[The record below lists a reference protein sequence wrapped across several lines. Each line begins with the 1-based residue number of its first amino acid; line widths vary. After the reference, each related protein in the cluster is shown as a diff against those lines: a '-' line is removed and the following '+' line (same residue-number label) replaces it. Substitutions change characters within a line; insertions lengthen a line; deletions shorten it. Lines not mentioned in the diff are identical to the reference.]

1 MQFYF
6 FDKDDKLLFARSD
19 AIEAHAIRE
28 ELKHTAT
35 FPYNDAKII
44 TVGMRVGWVNSNG
57 TLELYEIRQPT
68 TTEPDGVQS
77 YEAEHIVISE
87 LTDCV
92 VQDIRPYDVT
102 ASTALMSILQGTPWQ
117 VGTVYVNPTGSSNF
131 YWVSAWAAVVEAETV
146 WSVRFEPRLTFNGTQ
161 ITGRFLDIVPASG
174 TFYGVRLTL
183 DRNVSQAGV
192 TYDDRELATAMYGR
206 GRGEI
211 AGSTDAGDPTYGRK
225 IDFSSVV
232 WSTAN
237 GDPANKPEGQTYV
250 EDVAATAAWGRNGVP
265 RYRIV
270 EFDTD
275 DPAELL
281 TLTWEALEAT
291 NAPKITIDM
300 TVADLQ
306 RIGYAQEGMGLG
318 DLVNVI
324 LQPMGIMQQ
333 AQVVQLDEDLLYPE
347 NTRPVIGDYRSNIIY
362 KDVQTDKT
370 AQAGAQIVQNAP
382 GLLQGFIDTAVIGIM
397 SSKTNRYTLP
407 DGSEVYETEDGT
419 KAVRFSGAG
428 ILLANGKTS
437 SGDWN
442 WRTAITG
449 QGIVADEIATGTLNA
464 NLIKILGT
472 GTYFD
477 GTTLR
482 IQHPTLGANTYTEI
496 DTNGMRMISNG
507 QVVGGL
513 YKDFAGQ
520 VVTASG
526 TLFNPASPV
535 FQAYVGSQTSVGI
548 EGYGIAMNYNGQYG
562 GNIGVFAREE
572 TPDAPPAGAAF
583 VTPGTLVLDG
593 QSIQILSTD
602 EGDITITSAAG
613 MTFTFQG
620 VNKAG
625 QQMTLSFTAQDIWN
639 AVITD

>member
-1 MQFYF
+1 
-6 FDKDDKLLFARSD
+6 
-19 AIEAHAIRE
+19 
-28 ELKHTAT
+28 
-35 FPYNDAKII
+35 
-44 TVGMRVGWVNSNG
+44 
-57 TLELYEIRQPT
+57 
-68 TTEPDGVQS
+68 
-77 YEAEHIVISE
+77 
-87 LTDCV
+87 
-92 VQDIRPYDVT
+92 
-102 ASTALMSILQGTPWQ
+102 MS
-117 VGTVYVNPTGSSNF
+117 S
-131 YWVSAWAAVVEAETV
+131 
-146 WSVRFEPRLTFNGTQ
+146 
-161 ITGRFLDIVPASG
+161 
-174 TFYGVRLTL
+174 
-183 DRNVSQAGV
+183 
-192 TYDDRELATAMYGR
+192 
-206 GRGEI
+206 
-211 AGSTDAGDPTYGRK
+211 K
-225 IDFSSVV
+225 
-232 WSTAN
+232 
-237 GDPANKPEGQTYV
+237 
-250 EDVAATAAWGRNGVP
+250 
-265 RYRIV
+265 
-270 EFDTD
+270 
-275 DPAELL
+275 
-281 TLTWEALEAT
+281 AT

-324 LQPMGIMQQ
+324 LQPLGIMQQ

-362 KDVQTDKT
+362 KDVQINNT
-370 AQAGAQIVQNAP
+370 AQVGAQIGQNAP

-407 DGSEVYETEDGT
+407 DGSEVYETDDGT

-449 QGIVADEIATGTLNA
+449 QGIVADLITSGVLNSNLIQILGTNGIGAVIIDENGIQVATSKDSSGNWIYTTAINGAGVNANTITSGVLNSNLIQILGSNGIGAVSIDENGIRIATAKDSSGQWIYTTAINGAGVNANTITSGTINA
-464 NLIKILGT
+464 NLIQLLGT

-482 IQHPTLGANTYTEI
+482 IQHPTLGTNIYTEI
-496 DTNGMRMISNG
+496 DANGMRMISNG

-513 YKDFAGQ
+513 YKNSSGQ

-535 FQAYVGSQTSVGI
+535 FQAYVGSQTSVGL
-548 EGYGIAMNYNGQYG
+548 EGTGIAMNYNGQYG
-562 GNIGVFAREE
+562 GNIGVFTQEE
-572 TPDAPPAGAAF
+572 TPGAPPAGAAF
-583 VTPGTLVLDG
+583 VTPGRLVLDG
-593 QSIQILSTD
+593 QNIQILSND
-602 EGDITITSAAG
+602 GGGITITSDAG

-625 QQMTLSFTAQDIWN
+625 QQMTLYFTAQDIWN

>member
-1 MQFYF
+1 MMQFYF
-6 FDKDDKLLFARSD
+6 FDKDDNLLFVRSD
-19 AIEAHAIRE
+19 AIDAHAIRE
-28 ELKHTAT
+28 ELKHTAS
-35 FPYNDAKII
+35 FPYDDAKII

-57 TLELYEIRQPT
+57 ALELYEIRQPT
-68 TTEPDGVQS
+68 TMEPDGVQS

-102 ASTALMSILQGTPWQ
+102 ASTALTSILQGTPWQ
-117 VGTVYVNPTGSSNF
+117 VGTAYVNPTGSSNF
-131 YWVSAWAAVVEAETV
+131 YWVSAWEAVVDAQQI
-146 WSVRFEPRLTFNGTQ
+146 WAVRFVPRLTFNGTQ
-161 ITGRFLDIVPASG
+161 ITGRFLDIMSASG

-183 DRNVSQAGV
+183 DRNVLQAGV

-206 GRGEI
+206 GKGEI
-211 AGSTDAGDPTYGRK
+211 VGSTDGGDPTYGRK

-250 EDVAATAAWGRNGVP
+250 EDIAATEAWGRNGVP

-291 NAPKITIDM
+291 NAPKVTIDM

-306 RIGYAQEGMGLG
+306 RIGYAEEGMALG

-324 LQPMGIMQQ
+324 LQPMGIVQQ
-333 AQVVQLDEDLLYPE
+333 AQVVQLDDDLLYPE

-362 KDVQTDKT
+362 KDVQINTT
-370 AQAGAQIVQNAP
+370 AQVGAQIAQNAP
-382 GLLQGFIDTAVIGIM
+382 GLLQGCIDTAVIGIM
-397 SSKTNRYTLP
+397 SSQTNRNTLP
-407 DGSEVYETEDGT
+407 DGSEIYVTADKT
-419 KAVRFSGAG
+419 KAVRFAGGG
-428 ILLANGKTS
+428 ILLADGKTS
-437 SGDWN
+437 SGDWD

-464 NLIKILGT
+464 NLISILGT

-482 IQHPTLGANTYTEI
+482 IQHPTLGENTYTQV
-496 DTNGMRMISNG
+496 DPNGLRMFSSG

-513 YKDFAGQ
+513 FRDSSGNI
-520 VVTASG
+520 VSASG
-526 TLFNPASPV
+526 LLFNPGYTV
-535 FQAYVGSQTSVGI
+535 FRALVGSQTGI
-548 EGYGIAMNYNGQYG
+548 GLSGVGIAMQYNGKTG
-562 GNIGVFAREE
+562 GNFGVFTNEE
-572 TPDAPPAGAAF
+572 TSGAPPAGAF
-583 VTPGTLVLDG
+583 VASPGTVILDG
-593 QSIQILSTD
+593 DDVQIITNS
-602 EGDITITSAAG
+602 GDILLTSSGG
-613 MTFTFQG
+613 MTFTFVGQDA
-620 VNKAG
+620 AG
-625 QQMTLSFTAQDIWN
+625 GTSTLSFTAQQIWD
-639 AVITD
+639 AVHVD

>member
-6 FDKDDKLLFARSD
+6 FDKDDKMLFARSD

-35 FPYNDAKII
+35 FPYNEEKII

-57 TLELYEIRQPT
+57 ALELYEIRQPT

-77 YEAEHIVISE
+77 YEAEHIAISE

-102 ASTALMSILQGTPWQ
+102 ASTALTSILQGTPWQ
-117 VGTVYVNPTGSSNF
+117 VGTIYVNPTGSSNF
-131 YWVSAWAAVVEAETV
+131 YWVSAWEAVVEAETV
-146 WSVRFEPRLTFNGTQ
+146 WGVRFEPRLTFNGTQ
-161 ITGRFLDIVPASG
+161 ITGRFLDIVSASG

-192 TYDDRELATAMYGR
+192 TYDDRELATAMFGR

-237 GDPANKPEGQTYV
+237 GDPADKPEGQTYV

-324 LQPMGIMQQ
+324 LQPLGIMQQ

-370 AQAGAQIVQNAP
+370 AQAGAQIAQNAP

-464 NLIKILGT
+464 NLIQILGT

-482 IQHPTLGANTYTEI
+482 IQHPTLGENTYTEI

-513 YKDFAGQ
+513 YKNSSGQ
-520 VVTASG
+520 TICIAG
-526 TLFNPASPV
+526 TLYNPLSPI
-535 FQAYVGSQTSVGI
+535 FQAYVGAQTAIGLQGV
-548 EGYGIAMNYNGQYG
+548 GIAMSYNGQYA
-562 GNIGVFAREE
+562 GNVGPFTREE
-572 TPDAPPAGAAF
+572 TSDAHPAGLA
-583 VTPGTLVLDG
+583 VTSSGITVIDG
-593 QSIQILSTD
+593 VNIKILSKNN
-602 EGDITITSAAG
+602 GDIELTSAG
-613 MTFTFQG
+613 DMTFTFYG
-620 VNKAG
+620 IDKAG
-625 QQMTLSFTAQDIWN
+625 QQSNLSFTAQQIWD
-639 AVITD
+639 AVTTD

>member
-6 FDKDDKLLFARSD
+6 FDKDDKMLFARSD

-35 FPYNDAKII
+35 FPYNEAKII

-57 TLELYEIRQPT
+57 ALELYEIRQPT

-102 ASTALMSILQGTPWQ
+102 ASTALTSILQGTLWE
-117 VGTVYVNPTGSSNF
+117 VGTIYVNPTGGSNF
-131 YWVSAWAAVVEAETV
+131 YWVSAWEAVVEAETV
-146 WSVRFEPRLTFNGTQ
+146 WGVRFEPRLTFNGTQ
-161 ITGRFLDIVPASG
+161 ITGRFLDIVSASG

-206 GRGEI
+206 GKGEI
-211 AGSTDAGDPTYGRK
+211 VGSTDAGDPTYGRK
-225 IDFSSVV
+225 LDFSSVA

-237 GDPANKPEGQTYV
+237 GDPADKPEGQTYV

-265 RYRIV
+265 RYRVI

-324 LQPMGIMQQ
+324 LQPLGIVQQ
-333 AQVVQLDEDLLYPE
+333 ARVVQLDEDLLYPE
-347 NTRPVIGDYRSNIIY
+347 NTRPVIGDYRANIIY
-362 KDVQTDKT
+362 KDVQINNT
-370 AQAGAQIVQNAP
+370 AQVGAQIGQNAP

-442 WRTAITG
+442 WRTAINGAGVNANT
-449 QGIVADEIATGTLNA
+449 ITSGTINA
-464 NLIKILGT
+464 NLIQLLGT

-482 IQHPTLGANTYTEI
+482 IQHPTLGENTYTEI

-507 QVVGGL
+507 QIVGGL
-513 YKDFAGQ
+513 YKDSSGQ

-535 FQAYVGSQTSVGI
+535 FQAYVGSHTSAGL
-548 EGYGIAMNYNGQYG
+548 EGTGIAMSYNGQYG
-562 GNIGVFAREE
+562 GNIGVFTQEE
-572 TPDAPPAGAAF
+572 TPGAPPAGAAF
-583 VTPGTLVLDG
+583 VTPGRMILDG
-593 QSIQILSTD
+593 KNIQIFSND
-602 EGDITITSAAG
+602 GGDITVRSAAG
-613 MTFTFQG
+613 ITFFFVG

-625 QQMTLSFTAQDIWN
+625 QQMTLSFTAQDVWN
-639 AVITD
+639 AVVTD

>member
-6 FDKDDKLLFARSD
+6 FDKDDKMLFARSD

-35 FPYNDAKII
+35 FPYNESKII

-57 TLELYEIRQPT
+57 ALELYEIRQPT

-77 YEAEHIVISE
+77 YEAEHIAISE

-102 ASTALMSILQGTPWQ
+102 ASTALTSILQGTPWQ

-131 YWVSAWAAVVEAETV
+131 YWVSAWEAVVEAETV
-146 WSVRFEPRLTFNGTQ
+146 WGVRFEPRLTFNGTQ
-161 ITGRFLDIVPASG
+161 ITGRFLDIVSASG

-192 TYDDRELATAMYGR
+192 TYDDRELATAMFGR

-211 AGSTDAGDPTYGRK
+211 VGSTDAGDPTYGRK

-237 GDPANKPEGQTYV
+237 GDPADKPEGQTYV

-324 LQPMGIMQQ
+324 LQPLGIMQQ

-370 AQAGAQIVQNAP
+370 AQAGAQIAQNAP

-449 QGIVADEIATGTLNA
+449 QGIVADEITTGTLNA

-482 IQHPTLGANTYTEI
+482 IQHPTLGTNTYTEI

-507 QVVGGL
+507 QIVGGL
-513 YKDFAGQ
+513 YKDSSGQ

-535 FQAYVGSQTSVGI
+535 FQAYVGSQTSVGL
-548 EGYGIAMNYNGQYG
+548 EGTGIAMSYNGQYG
-562 GNIGVFAREE
+562 GNIGVFTQEE
-572 TPDAPPAGAAF
+572 TPGAPPAGAAF
-583 VTPGTLVLDG
+583 VTPGRLVLDG
-593 QSIQILSTD
+593 KNIQILSND
-602 EGDITITSAAG
+602 GGDITVTSAAG
-613 MTFTFQG
+613 MTFVFEG

-625 QQMTLSFTAQDIWN
+625 QKMTLSFTAQDIWN

>member
-6 FDKDDKLLFARSD
+6 FDKDDKMLFARSD

-35 FPYNDAKII
+35 FPYNEAKII

-57 TLELYEIRQPT
+57 ALELYEIRQPT

-77 YEAEHIVISE
+77 YEAEHIAISE

-102 ASTALMSILQGTPWQ
+102 ASTALTSILQGTPWQ

-131 YWVSAWAAVVEAETV
+131 YWVSAWEAVVEAETV
-146 WSVRFEPRLTFNGTQ
+146 WGVRFEPRLTFNGTQ
-161 ITGRFLDIVPASG
+161 ITGRFLDIVSASG

-192 TYDDRELATAMYGR
+192 TYDDRELATAMFGR

-211 AGSTDAGDPTYGRK
+211 VGSTDAGDPTYGRK

-237 GDPANKPEGQTYV
+237 GDPADKPEGQTYV

-324 LQPMGIMQQ
+324 LQPLGIMQQ

-370 AQAGAQIVQNAP
+370 AQAGAQIAQNAP
-382 GLLQGFIDTAVIGIM
+382 GLLQGFIDTAVIGII

-407 DGSEVYETEDGT
+407 DGSEVYETKDGT

-482 IQHPTLGANTYTEI
+482 IQHPTLGTNTYTEI

-507 QVVGGL
+507 QIVGGL
-513 YKDFAGQ
+513 YKDSSGQ

-535 FQAYVGSQTSVGI
+535 FQAYVGSQTSVGL
-548 EGYGIAMNYNGQYG
+548 EGTGIAMSYNGQYG
-562 GNIGVFAREE
+562 GNIGVFTQEE
-572 TPDAPPAGAAF
+572 TPGAPPAGAAF
-583 VTPGTLVLDG
+583 VTPGRLVLDG
-593 QSIQILSTD
+593 KNIQILSND
-602 EGDITITSAAG
+602 GGDITVTSAAG
-613 MTFTFQG
+613 MTFVFEG

-625 QQMTLSFTAQDIWN
+625 QQMTLSFTAQDVWN

>member
-6 FDKDDKLLFARSD
+6 FDKNDKMLFARSD

-35 FPYNDAKII
+35 FPYNEEKII

-57 TLELYEIRQPT
+57 ALELYEIRQPT

-77 YEAEHIVISE
+77 YEAEHIAISE

-102 ASTALMSILQGTPWQ
+102 ASTALTSILQGTPWQ
-117 VGTVYVNPTGSSNF
+117 VGTIYVNSTGSSNF
-131 YWVSAWAAVVEAETV
+131 YWVSAWEAVVEAETV
-146 WSVRFEPRLTFNGTQ
+146 WGVRFEPRLTFNGTQ
-161 ITGRFLDIVPASG
+161 ITGRFLDIVSASG

-211 AGSTDAGDPTYGRK
+211 VGSTDAGDPTYGRK
-225 IDFSSVV
+225 IDFSSIV
-232 WSTAN
+232 WSTVN
-237 GDPANKPEGQTYV
+237 GDPADKPEGQTYV

-300 TVADLQ
+300 TVADLR

-324 LQPMGIMQQ
+324 LQPLGIMQQ

-370 AQAGAQIVQNAP
+370 AQAGAQIAQNAP

-464 NLIKILGT
+464 NLIQILGT

-482 IQHPTLGANTYTEI
+482 IQHPTLGENTYTEI

-507 QVVGGL
+507 QIVGGL
-513 YKDFAGQ
+513 YKDSSGQ
-520 VVTASG
+520 IVAASG
-526 TLFNPASPV
+526 TLYNPVSPV
-535 FQAYVGSQTSVGI
+535 FQAYVGAQTSVGL
-548 EGYGIAMNYNGQYG
+548 EGTGIAMSYNGQYG
-562 GNIGVFAREE
+562 GNIGVFTREE
-572 TPDAPPAGAAF
+572 TPNAPPAGAAF
-583 VTPGTLVLDG
+583 VTPGQLVLYG
-593 QSIQILSTD
+593 NSIQILSSD
-602 EGDITITSAAG
+602 SEIAIASAAG
-613 MTFTFQG
+613 ITFVFKG
-620 VNKAG
+620 VDKAG
-625 QQMTLSFTAQDIWN
+625 QPATLSFTAQDIWN
-639 AVITD
+639 AITID